1 MRFFL
6 ADVETTGVKA
16 DDSVCEIAWCEISES
31 MEVTHQGYSLINP
44 GKPIH
49 YAASA
54 INGIT
59 DEMVTSSPTLEEY
72 MDAENYPL
80 HGDDVVLI
88 AHSASF
94 DHRFLKGYMSESAK
108 VLCTLKLARR
118 LYPDAENHKQATLA
132 AMLGVKV
139 SREKAHSADG
149 DLLVLLQIL
158 KRMCLDSECSLTE
171 LLHIQAIP
179 RKIVTMPFGK
189 HKGQK
194 LSSLPASY
202 VKWVLSEV
210 KNLEEDLRIALS
222 AV

>member
-1 MRFFL
+1 
-6 ADVETTGVKA
+6 
-16 DDSVCEIAWCEISES
+16 
-31 MEVTHQGYSLINP
+31 
-44 GKPIH
+44 
-49 YAASA
+49 
-54 INGIT
+54 
-59 DEMVTSSPTLEEY
+59 
-72 MDAENYPL
+72 
-80 HGDDVVLI
+80 
-88 AHSASF
+88 
-94 DHRFLKGYMSESAK
+94 MSESAK

-149 DLLVLLQIL
+149 DLSVLLQIL
-158 KRMCLDSECSLTE
+158 KRMSLDSECSLTE

-210 KNLEEDLRIALS
+210 KNLDEDLRIALS
-222 AV
+222 AI

>member
-72 MDAENYPL
+72 MEAENYPL

-94 DHRFLKGYMSESAK
+94 DYRFLKSYMSESAK

-118 LYPDAENHKQATLA
+118 LYQDAENHK
-132 AMLGVKV
+132 
-139 SREKAHSADG
+139 
-149 DLLVLLQIL
+149 
-158 KRMCLDSECSLTE
+158 
-171 LLHIQAIP
+171 
-179 RKIVTMPFGK
+179 
-189 HKGQK
+189 
-194 LSSLPASY
+194 
-202 VKWVLSEV
+202 
-210 KNLEEDLRIALS
+210 
-222 AV
+222 